1 MKIEKVNDNQI
12 KCTLT
17 REDLETRHAM
27 SIGTVIS
34 LSPLKIKIDDLQLT
48 ENNFSINPYLLE
60 YTEEVNITTTT
71 NGEPSHS
78 HQIISITH
86 PTKLKLYSKV
96 LCYGSGYDHYSGYQY
111 YYVLEVVS

>member
-1 MKIEKVNDNQI
+1 MKNAFDTFWDEQQKFILNTIPD
-12 KCTLT
+12 
-17 REDLETRHAM
+17 DAM

-60 YTEEVNITTTT
+60 YTEEVNMTTTT
-71 NGEPSHS
+71 NGEPPHS